1 LAIARHHGTAAVTDG
16 EDRGRPD
23 HTASM
28 TQKKDADSGGV
39 IAKRRRISA
48 DFNTVALAASLL
60 INRAL

>member
-1 LAIARHHGTAAVTDG
+1 
-16 EDRGRPD
+16 
-23 HTASM
+23 M